1 MAVEETTASTVLST
15 IGTVLWCIQLA
26 PQVIHNYR
34 HKCTEGL
41 PPIMLF
47 LWGCS
52 AVPFGVYFIAQRGGV
67 ALQIQPQIFGFFS
80 FVGWF
85 QTLYYPP
92 IKRSMKYCITLV
104 GCTFVAAAAVET
116 GLSIG
121 FRYLYDRGTTWPNLM
136 IGIIACV
143 LLAAGL
149 LPPYF
154 ELWKRNGQVVGINF
168 VFLTLD
174 SLGAIFSFLSLLFQ
188 KGDFDVLG
196 CVLYLIV
203 LALEVGI
210 MTSHVVWMIRTRNE
224 PKLDSDL
231 TVANSVV
238 TEGHKADDVESSDQ
252 GQDLFQVDTATEA
265 DRKKPRDVAFEV

>member
-47 LWGCS
+47 LWGSS

-67 ALQIQPQIFGFFS
+67 ALQVQPQIFGIFS
-80 FVGWF
+80 FIGWF
-85 QTLYYPP
+85 QCLYYPP
-92 IKRSMKYCITLV
+92 IQRPLKYCLILV
-104 GCTFVAAAAVET
+104 CSTVAVAACVEV
-116 GLSIG
+116 GLAIG
-121 FRYLYDRGTTWPNLM
+121 FRYLYDHGTTWPNLM

-149 LPPYF
+149 LPPYW

-168 VFLTLD
+168 VFLTMD
-174 SLGAIFSFLSLLFQ
+174 SLGALFSFLSLLFQ

-196 CVLYLIV
+196 CILYLIV

-210 MTSHVVWMIRTRNE
+210 MTSHVIWLLRTRKE
-224 PKLDSDL
+224 RKLNSEL
-231 TVANSVV
+231 TVAN
-238 TEGHKADDVESSDQ
+238 DVEEGPKDA
-252 GQDLFQVDTATEA
+252 VDSEGTDIFDTLTATEEGPVKNPVGSA
-265 DRKKPRDVAFEV
+265 TEV